1 MSSRGAEDDARL
13 TGRTCPNL
21 DSAGTGRPV
30 RDHFADFARRRRS
43 GLYFGLGCR
52 RARHVSRGEKGLW
65 SPFHSHNVL
74 TYLSSQHQGQDHH
87 SSPQGK
93 DGLIKRGCPF
103 LLLFFYDDREAI
115 SVACVLGW
123 GFCADLSFYDDSPN
137 ACACLVGY
145 VKSETSH
152 KTASFLVHWLY
163 LLRTTFVDSP
173 GLTLSQPVS
182 SATAHM

>member
-43 GLYFGLGCR
+43 GLYLGLGCR
-52 RARHVSRGEKGLW
+52 RARHVSRGEKGPW

-93 DGLIKRGCPF
+93 DGLIKRGRDAAGGGDGMVLSIPSALF
-103 LLLFFYDDREAI
+103 LRRPRSNQCGVCLTGVFVPIYHFTTIRRTRRH
-115 SVACVLGW
+115 VLWDTCEVRGQ
-123 GFCADLSFYDDSPN
+123 
-137 ACACLVGY
+137 
-145 VKSETSH
+145 TH
-152 KTASFLVHWLY
+152 KTSSFLVHWLY
-163 LLRTTFVDSP
+163 LRRTT
-173 GLTLSQPVS
+173 LSRPQ
-182 SATAHM
+182 H